1 MALFDDFFPAS
12 NTTIGRGKSY
22 YGAIYNPPRSGSL
35 GGGEEGMSSRLGY
48 TRSIKGGCSIFPA
61 AFPKT
66 VQIGDFLLIY
76 GVCFLMQMEVSGF

>member
-1 MALFDDFFPAS
+1 MTFFPRVTPQS
-12 NTTIGRGKSY
+12 EGENLIMGLFTTHRDPGVW
-22 YGAIYNPPRSGSL
+22 